1 VGRYFCRA
9 ALGGKGVT
17 SFLVGDRWRT
27 GLRERTDQSLNEI
40 QNLKSK
46 IQNPKLI
53 DQSRGR
59 KHSIAALFSPI
70 TSEDFMLF

>member
-40 QNLKSK
+40 QNPKSK
-46 IQNPKLI
+46 I
-53 DQSRGR
+53 D
-59 KHSIAALFSPI
+59 
-70 TSEDFMLF
+70 